1 VAQQKKKVANKKP
14 RSRKS
19 AGPKIIAGDASKSKR
34 VGETRLGSEEWHR
47 ALLDTAGKGGMGI
60 EVVQNAPEGEATI
73 IFVNDALCDMLGYS
87 REEMLGMSKW
97 KIIAPQAVSMVQDI
111 YRRSQR
117 GEEAP
122 GFYETTML
130 CKDGTLLP
138 VEATVINMTYQG
150 RMSIV
155 SHIRDV
161 TKQKQVEEAQRE
173 ARNELEKRVAERTAE
188 LARANEALL
197 LEIGE
202 RKRIEEIL
210 RGSEQKFRLMFES
223 VADGITVTD
232 LNGTIVELNEATVKL
247 HGYSSKEEMIGLSAF
262 VLIADREHVRA
273 AENLRRTLIEGQ
285 VRDVEY
291 KFLTKDGKEFDAELS
306 ASVLRDSAGAPVAF
320 IAIVRDITE
329 RKRMREALEGSEKYF
344 RSLIENALDAI
355 AVVDA
360 NGTLIYESPAFE
372 RMLGYK
378 FEDRIGKSSL
388 ELVHA
393 DDMPKVTMG
402 IAALIQR
409 PGVTQHIEVRAQ
421 HKDGSWRNLEIVGR
435 NLLDDPV
442 VHGVVA
448 NFRDI
453 TERKQ
458 AEIKLEELYR
468 QEKELRQ
475 KLEME
480 MKKRVEFTRALAH
493 EIKTPLTPMLI
504 SSQVLASE
512 LKDEQLLRLARNI
525 SRGASNLNSRIDE
538 LLDMARGEMG
548 MLRIKPE
555 KFAPLLLLH
564 EVVDYV
570 APVAANREQ
579 AITVEL
585 PDSLPEVNA
594 DKVRV
599 RQILLNLL
607 NNAFKFTPEGGEIV
621 LRAGVKESNIVI
633 EVEDNGPGIEE
644 DMQERIFE
652 PYHRMQSDGEHLSG
666 LGLGLAL
673 CRTLVELHGGQ
684 IWVRS
689 KVGRGST
696 FGLSLP
702 LEGSGD
708 IEEV

>member
-1 VAQQKKKVANKKP
+1 MAQHKKKVADKKS

-19 AGPKIIAGDASKSKR
+19 AGSREIASEVSRRKR
-34 VGETRLGSEEWHR
+34 V
-47 ALLDTAGKGGMGI
+47 
-60 EVVQNAPEGEATI
+60 EGT
-73 IFVNDALCDMLGYS
+73 S
-87 REEMLGMSKW
+87 RK
-97 KIIAPQAVSMVQDI
+97 AFD
-111 YRRSQR
+111 
-117 GEEAP
+117 
-122 GFYETTML
+122 
-130 CKDGTLLP
+130 
-138 VEATVINMTYQG
+138 
-150 RMSIV
+150 
-155 SHIRDV
+155 
-161 TKQKQVEEAQRE
+161 
-173 ARNELEKRVAERTAE
+173 ELEMQFKQRTEE
-188 LARANEALL
+188 LARANETLL
-197 LEIGE
+197 TEISE
-202 RKRIEEIL
+202 RKRLEEIL
-210 RGSEQKFRLMFES
+210 RGSEQKFRLMFDS
-223 VADGITVTD
+223 VTDGITVTD
-232 LNGTIVELNEATVKL
+232 LSGTIVELNEATVKL

-262 VLIADREHVRA
+262 VLISERDRVRA
-273 AENLRRTLIEGQ
+273 AENLRRTLSEGQ
-285 VRDVEY
+285 IRDVEY

-306 ASVLRDSAGAPVAF
+306 ASVLRDSAGAPTGF
-320 IAIVRDITE
+320 IAVVRDITG
-329 RKRMREALEGSEKYF
+329 RKRMGETLKRSEKYF

-355 AVVDA
+355 AIVDA

-372 RMLGYK
+372 RLLGYEFK
-378 FEDRIGKSSL
+378 DRIGRSSL

-402 IAALIQR
+402 IAVLIQK
-409 PGVTQHIEVRAQ
+409 PGVTQHTEVRAR
-421 HKDGSWRNLEIVGR
+421 HKDGSWRTLEIVGR

-442 VHGVVA
+442 VKGVVA

-458 AEIKLEELYR
+458 AEMKLKELYR
-468 QEKELRQ
+468 QEKDLRQ

-555 KFAPLLLLH
+555 RFAPLLLLN

-570 APVAANREQ
+570 APVAANRGQ
-579 AITVEL
+579 DFVVEL
-585 PDSLPEVNA
+585 PDSLPEINA
-594 DKVRV
+594 DKGRV

-607 NNAFKFTPEGGEIV
+607 NNAIKFTPERGKIIV
-621 LRAGVKESNIVI
+621 RAVVKDSNLVV
-633 EVEDNGPGIEE
+633 EVEDNGPGMEE
-644 DMQERIFE
+644 KVQERIFE
-652 PYHRMQSDGEHLSG
+652 PYHRMQSDAEHLSG

-689 KVGRGST
+689 MAGKGST
-696 FGLSLP
+696 FGFSLP
-702 LEGSGD
+702 WEGAGD
-708 IEEV
+708 MEGVQDTEGL

>member
-1 VAQQKKKVANKKP
+1 VAQHKKKVADKKS

-19 AGPKIIAGDASKSKR
+19 AGSREIASEVNKRKR
-34 VGETRLGSEEWHR
+34 V
-47 ALLDTAGKGGMGI
+47 
-60 EVVQNAPEGEATI
+60 EVT
-73 IFVNDALCDMLGYS
+73 S
-87 REEMLGMSKW
+87 RKAFDELKMQFK
-97 KIIAPQAVSMVQDI
+97 
-111 YRRSQR
+111 QR
-117 GEEAP
+117 TE
-122 GFYETTML
+122 
-130 CKDGTLLP
+130 
-138 VEATVINMTYQG
+138 
-150 RMSIV
+150 
-155 SHIRDV
+155 
-161 TKQKQVEEAQRE
+161 
-173 ARNELEKRVAERTAE
+173 E

-197 LEIGE
+197 IEISE
-202 RKRIEEIL
+202 RKRLEEIL
-210 RGSEQKFRLMFES
+210 RGSEQKFRLMFDS
-223 VADGITVTD
+223 VTDGITVTD
-232 LNGTIVELNEATVKL
+232 LSGTIVELNEATVKL

-262 VLIADREHVRA
+262 VLISERDRVRA
-273 AENLRRTLIEGQ
+273 AENLRRTLSEGQ
-285 VRDVEY
+285 VRDLEY

-306 ASVLRDSAGAPVAF
+306 ASVLRDSAGAPTGF
-320 IAIVRDITE
+320 IAVVRDITG
-329 RKRMREALEGSEKYF
+329 RKRMGETLKRSEKYF

-355 AVVDA
+355 AIVDA

-372 RMLGYK
+372 RMLGYE
-378 FEDRIGKSSL
+378 FEDRIGRSSL

-402 IAALIQR
+402 IAVLIQK
-409 PGVTQHIEVRAQ
+409 PGVTQHTEVRAR
-421 HKDGSWRNLEIVGR
+421 HKDGSWRTLEIVGR

-442 VHGVVA
+442 VKGVVA

-458 AEIKLEELYR
+458 AEMKLKELYR
-468 QEKELRQ
+468 QEKDLRQ

-538 LLDMARGEMG
+538 LLDMVRGEMG

-555 KFAPLLLLH
+555 RFAPLLLLN

-570 APVAANREQ
+570 APVAANRGQ
-579 AITVEL
+579 DFVVEL
-585 PDSLPEVNA
+585 PDSLPEINA
-594 DKVRV
+594 DKGRV

-607 NNAFKFTPEGGEIV
+607 NNSIKFTPERGKII
-621 LRAGVKESNIVI
+621 LRAVVKDSNLVV
-633 EVEDNGPGIEE
+633 EVEDNGPGMEE
-644 DMQERIFE
+644 KVQERIFE
-652 PYHRMQSDGEHLSG
+652 PYHRMQSDAEHLSG

-689 KVGRGST
+689 MAGKGST
-696 FGLSLP
+696 FGFSLP
-702 LEGSGD
+702 WEGAGD
-708 IEEV
+708 MEEVQDTEGL

>member
-1 VAQQKKKVANKKP
+1 MAQ
-14 RSRKS
+14 RKS
-19 AGPKIIAGDASKSKR
+19 KVTDKKSHPQKNAGLRITGRDINKRKR
-34 VGETRLGSEEWHR
+34 VGDTHVGSEEWHR

-60 EVVQNAPEGEATI
+60 EVVQNAPDGEATI
-73 IFVNDALCDMLGYS
+73 VFVNDALCEMLGYS
-87 REEMLGMSKW
+87 REELLGMSKW
-97 KIIAPQAVSMVQDI
+97 KIIAPQAVSTVQDI
-111 YRRSQR
+111 YGRNQR

-122 GFYETTML
+122 GFYETIML
-130 CKDGTLLP
+130 CKDGTSLP
-138 VEATVINMTYQG
+138 VEATVINMTYKG
-150 RMSIV
+150 KISIV

-161 TKQKQVEEAQRE
+161 TKQKQAEEAYRQ
-173 ARNELEKRVAERTAE
+173 ARNELEKRVDERTAE

-197 LEIGE
+197 LEIKE
-202 RKRIEEIL
+202 RRRIEEIL
-210 RGSEQKFRLMFES
+210 RESEKKFRLMFDS
-223 VADGITVTD
+223 VTDGITVTD
-232 LNGTIVELNEATVKL
+232 LNGLIVEMNEATVKL

-262 VLIADREHVRA
+262 VLIADRERTRA
-273 AENLRRTLIEGQ
+273 AENLRRTLSESQ

-306 ASVLRDSAGAPVAF
+306 ASVLRDSAGAPTGF
-320 IAIVRDITE
+320 IAVVRDITE
-329 RKRMREALEGSEKYF
+329 RKKMGEELKRSEKYF
-344 RSLIENALDAI
+344 RSLIENAHDAI
-355 AVVDA
+355 AIVDA

-372 RMLGYK
+372 RMLGYR
-378 FEDRIGKSSL
+378 FEDRIGKSGL
-388 ELVHA
+388 ELVHP
-393 DDMPKVTMG
+393 DDMPAVTMG
-402 IAALIQR
+402 IAVLIQN
-409 PGVTQHIEVRAQ
+409 PGITHHTEVRAR
-421 HKDGSWRNLEIVGR
+421 HKDGSWRTLEIVGR

-442 VHGVVA
+442 VKGVVA

-458 AEIKLEELYR
+458 AEMKLEELYQ
-468 QEKELRQ
+468 QEKDLRE

-493 EIKTPLTPMLI
+493 ELKTPLTPMLI

-538 LLDMARGEMG
+538 LLDLARGEIG
-548 MLRIKPE
+548 MLQIKPE

-564 EVVDYV
+564 EVVEYV
-570 APVAANREQ
+570 APVAVNREQ
-579 AITVEL
+579 AIIVEL

-607 NNAFKFTPEGGEIV
+607 NNAFKFTPERGKIV
-621 LRAGVKESNIVI
+621 LRAVVKDSNLVI

-644 DMQERIFE
+644 KVHERIFE
-652 PYHRMQSDGEHLSG
+652 PYHRMQSDAEHLSG

-684 IWVRS
+684 LWVQS
-689 KVGRGST
+689 TVGKGST
-696 FGLSLP
+696 FGFSLP
-702 LEGSGD
+702 L
-708 IEEV
+708 